1 MGTEFM
7 WIESASARKQVRC
20 VRDMRAFSADST
32 AMEFHELVVI
42 MVCWG

>member
-7 WIESASARKQVRC
+7 WIGAVSARKQVRC
-20 VRDMRAFSADST
+20 VREIRAFSADST
-32 AMEFHELVVI
+32 SMEFHELVVL

>member
-42 MVCWG
+42 TVCWG